1 MTMNF
6 LATYTEDHNE
16 YCGTVNLS
24 VDDVIK
30 TANEE
35 KNIILKDNATGII
48 LNDLLGENVE
58 PRKTFTLWIYPNNN
72 VFINK
77 SNTDIEHVKPFNI
90 SISEIEALVA
100 FSEVAHKYNQ
110 G

>member
-58 PRKTFTLWIYPNNN
+58 PGKTFTLWIHPNNN

-90 SISEIEALVA
+90 SISEIEALTV
-100 FSEVAHKYNQ
+100 FSDVIHKYNQ

>member
-1 MTMNF
+1 MIMNF

-16 YCGTVNLS
+16 YCGTVNLR
-24 VDDVIK
+24 VDDIIK
-30 TANEE
+30 TSTKA
-35 KNIILKDNATGII
+35 KNIILKDIATGII

-58 PRKTFTLWIYPNNN
+58 PGKTFTLWIYPNNN

-90 SISEIEALVA
+90 SMVEIDALVA
-100 FSEVAHKYNQ
+100 FSDFIHKYNR

>member
-1 MTMNF
+1 MNF
-6 LATYTEDHNE
+6 LATYTEDCKE
-16 YCGTVNLS
+16 YYGTVNIS
-24 VDDVIK
+24 IDDVIT
-30 TANEE
+30 TANQE
-35 KNIILKDNATGII
+35 KNIILKDTATGII

-58 PRKTFTLWIYPNNN
+58 PGKTFTLWIYPNNN

-90 SISEIEALVA
+90 SVSEIETLTA
-100 FSEVAHKYNQ
+100 FSDVIHKYNQ

>member
-1 MTMNF
+1 MIMNF

-16 YCGTVNLS
+16 YCGTVNLN
-24 VDDVIK
+24 VDDVLK
-30 TANEE
+30 TASEE
-35 KNIILKDNATGII
+35 KNIILKDTATGII

-58 PRKTFTLWIYPNNN
+58 PGKTFTLWIYPNNN

-77 SNTDIEHVKPFNI
+77 SNANIEHVKPFNI
-90 SISEIEALVA
+90 LTSEIEALVA
-100 FSEVAHKYNQ
+100 FSDVIHKCNQ

>member
-58 PRKTFTLWIYPNNN
+58 PGKTFTLWIYPNNN

-90 SISEIEALVA
+90 SASEIEALTA
-100 FSEVAHKYNQ
+100 FSDVIHKYNQ

>member
-1 MTMNF
+1 MNF
-6 LATYTEDHNE
+6 LATYTEDRKE
-16 YCGTVNLS
+16 YYGTVNIS
-24 VDDVIK
+24 INDVIT
-30 TANEE
+30 TANQE
-35 KNIILKDNATGII
+35 KNIILKNNATGII

-58 PRKTFTLWIYPNNN
+58 PGKTFTLWIYPNNN

-90 SISEIEALVA
+90 SIAEIEALMA
-100 FSEVAHKYNQ
+100 FSEVIHKYNQ

>member
-1 MTMNF
+1 MIMNF
-6 LATYTEDHNE
+6 LATYTEDNNE

-58 PRKTFTLWIYPNNN
+58 PGKTFTLWIYPNNN
-72 VFINK
+72 IFINK
-77 SNTDIEHVKPFNI
+77 FDADIEHVKPFNI
-90 SISEIEALVA
+90 SMAEIEALVA
-100 FSEVAHKYNQ
+100 FSEVIHKYNQ
-110 G
+110 N

>member
-1 MTMNF
+1 MNF
-6 LATYTEDHNE
+6 LATYTEDRKE
-16 YCGTVNLS
+16 YYGTVNIS
-24 VDDVIK
+24 INDVIT
-30 TANEE
+30 TANQE

-58 PRKTFTLWIYPNNN
+58 PGKAFTLWIYPNNN

-90 SISEIEALVA
+90 SMAEIDALVA
-100 FSEVAHKYNQ
+100 FSDFIHKYNQ

>member
-1 MTMNF
+1 MIMNF
-6 LATYTEDHNE
+6 LATYTENHNE

-48 LNDLLGENVE
+48 LNDLMGENVE
-58 PRKTFTLWIYPNNN
+58 PGKIFTLLIYPNNN

-77 SNTDIEHVKPFNI
+77 SNADIEHVKPFNI
-90 SISEIEALVA
+90 SVAEIEALMA
-100 FSEVAHKYNQ
+100 FSEVIHKYNQ

>member
-1 MTMNF
+1 MNF
-6 LATYTEDHNE
+6 LATYTEDCKE
-16 YCGTVNLS
+16 YYGTVNIS
-24 VDDVIK
+24 IDDVIT
-30 TANEE
+30 TANQE
-35 KNIILKDNATGII
+35 KNIILKDTATGII

-58 PRKTFTLWIYPNNN
+58 PGKTFTLWIYPNNN

-90 SISEIEALVA
+90 SASEIETLTA
-100 FSEVAHKYNQ
+100 FSDVIHKYNQ

>member
-1 MTMNF
+1 MIMNF
-6 LATYTEDHNE
+6 LATYTEEHNE

-30 TANEE
+30 TANKA
-35 KNIILKDNATGII
+35 KNIIPKDTATGVII
-48 LNDLLGENVE
+48 NDLLGENVE
-58 PRKTFTLWIYPNNN
+58 PGKAFTLWIYTNNN

-100 FSEVAHKYNQ
+100 FSEVIHKYNQ
-110 G
+110 D

>member
-1 MTMNF
+1 MNF
-6 LATYTEDHNE
+6 LATYTEDCKE
-16 YCGTVNLS
+16 YYGTVNIS
-24 VDDVIK
+24 IDDVIT
-30 TANEE
+30 TANKE

-48 LNDLLGENVE
+48 LNELLGKNVE
-58 PRKTFTLWIYPNNN
+58 PGKTFTLWIYPNNN

-90 SISEIEALVA
+90 STSEIEALMA
-100 FSEVAHKYNQ
+100 FSEVIHRYNQ

>member
-1 MTMNF
+1 MIMNF

-24 VDDVIK
+24 VDDIIK
-30 TANEE
+30 TATKE
-35 KNIILKDNATGII
+35 KNIILKDTATGII

-58 PRKTFTLWIYPNNN
+58 PGKTFTLWIYPNNN

-77 SNTDIEHVKPFNI
+77 SNADIEHVKPFNI
-90 SISEIEALVA
+90 STSEIEALMA
-100 FSEVAHKYNQ
+100 FSNTIRAKWF
-110 G
+110 